1 MSNRHEIRGSV
12 AGGSSSTPGAVP
24 KVRLIQ
30 MKFLLFTF
38 FSVSDGDHQG
48 AGLRGGTGEHVET

>member
-1 MSNRHEIRGSV
+1 M

-24 KVRLIQ
+24 KVGLIQ
-30 MKFLLFTF
+30 LKILLFT

-48 AGLRGGTGEHVET
+48 AGLCGGTGEHVE